1 MSLLTNY
8 LKLGY
13 KLTNEGK
20 FVDAVE
26 KFRLILRTIP
36 FVLLSKGEDQEIEF
50 LIRVCLEY
58 IVALNCEIL
67 KK

>member
-1 MSLLTNY
+1 MALLTNY

-36 FVLLSKGEDQEIEF
+36 FVLLSKGED
-50 LIRVCLEY
+50 
-58 IVALNCEIL
+58 
-67 KK
+67 